1 MLMGPC
7 AVTEAS
13 PQACASPRGNHEFSI
28 IERLIPRSAQARSVC
43 SGDARFT
50 ARSAPSCTKPPCESF
65 ANARLPRQETSGTAP
80 FTRKRPLLM
89 ESDSLASGLVNEAR
103 HLFGS
108 RQQVLARYGHTR

>member
-28 IERLIPRSAQARSVC
+28 IERL
-43 SGDARFT
+43 
-50 ARSAPSCTKPPCESF
+50 
-65 ANARLPRQETSGTAP
+65 
-80 FTRKRPLLM
+80 LM
-89 ESDSLASGLVNEAR
+89 ESGSLASGLVNEAR